1 MVLGDIVNST
11 FSRDLRISNIHSTN
25 PNDTQSNFTVN
36 LNRMTE
42 TNNIVRCVFKGAS
55 FVNNAYNIYTEGV
68 FKNNVF
74 DYDIVGGSPG
84 SVVIPQ
90 SGYYTTSEL
99 LNIIAPAVQAAA
111 QVVEPGATVTM
122 SSGSITKKVEAVVT
136 GLIVGVVFP
145 ATGSL
150 NAVLGNTTSGTITAL
165 PGGAT
170 YVFDGTPDL
179 YGLKTVYIHSTMMA
193 EGNLVDGDVETHDI
207 IGSVPVS
214 SVTPFGAQ
222 VHYQSNESE
231 LDAVNY
237 NSFRN
242 FDSINITLRDLD
254 NNLIELNGG
263 PPTEIIFKMY
273 YI

>member
-1 MVLGDIVNST
+1 MGDIANST
-11 FSRDLRISNIHSTN
+11 FSRDLRVSNIHSTN

-55 FVNNAYNIYTEGV
+55 FINNSYNIHTEGE

-74 DYDIVGGSPG
+74 DYDIVGGTPG
-84 SVVIPQ
+84 SVTITP
-90 SGYYTTSEL
+90 SGFYTTSEL
-99 LNIIAPAVQAAA
+99 LNIISPAIQAAA
-111 QVVEPGATVTM
+111 QVVEIGATVTM
-122 SSGSITKKVEAVVT
+122 SSGSISKKVEAVVT

-150 NAVLGNTTSGTITAL
+150 NKVLGNTTTATITAL
-165 PGGAT
+165 PAGAT

-179 YGLKTVYIHSTMMA
+179 YGLKRVYIHSTMMA

-214 SVTPFGAQ
+214 SIVPFGGE
-222 VHYQSNESE
+222 VHYISNESE

-254 NNLIELNGG
+254 NKVIELNGG